1 MVRKKLN
8 KEDLLLAGTSLILIC
23 IIVISQQFNSPKNII
38 RRTLQERYDIVN
50 MPEIQLEHVSRDTY
64 RLVNAP
70 ADPVTGIPLEDWR
83 VFSSG
88 MSGMV
93 ISAVSLDVP
102 LDDTKRLDLNIRFTD
117 EQWEQLNLLAITQD
131 VSVEEAAKS
140 ILLQEL
146 DSN

>member
-8 KEDLLLAGTSLILIC
+8 KEALLLAGISLILIC
-23 IIVISQQFNSPKNII
+23 ITVISHQFNSPKNII
-38 RRTLQERYDIVN
+38 KRTLQERYDIVT

-70 ADPVTGIPLEDWR
+70 ADPVTGVPLENWR
-83 VFSSG
+83 VFSTG
-88 MSGMV
+88 MSGML

-102 LDDTKRLDLNIRFTD
+102 IDYSKRLDLSIRLTD
-117 EQWEQLNLLAITQD
+117 EQREQLNLLAETQG

-146 DSN
+146 DSD

>member
-64 RLVNAP
+64 RLLNAP
-70 ADPVTGIPLEDWR
+70 ADPVTGIPLENWR

-102 LDDTKRLDLNIRFTD
+102 LDYTERLDLNIRFTD
-117 EQWEQLNLLAITQD
+117 EQWEQLNLLAVTQD